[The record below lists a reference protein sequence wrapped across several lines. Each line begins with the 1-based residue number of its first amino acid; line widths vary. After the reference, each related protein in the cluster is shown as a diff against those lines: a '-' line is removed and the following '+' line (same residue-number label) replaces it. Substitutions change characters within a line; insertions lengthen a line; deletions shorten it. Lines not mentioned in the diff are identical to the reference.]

1 MPLAKRL
8 SLLEDLFPIVEQVG
22 AEEVVREALNEAARF
37 AGIGIREMHM
47 AYERHLATVAARR
60 PASQLAR
67 PTTPESPVVKGG
79 GLTTLEDDLL
89 LLLFK
94 HDAYFVPVSQTL
106 PLEWIDRSTR
116 SGILLVTLLNEAL
129 HGHFT
134 SLREVI
140 STLDEDLQ
148 LECARLS
155 ALSSS
160 TTDNPLET
168 LASLNLILKSFH
180 LRNIQTQI
188 RRIDASIAACAS
200 GEIETINRLQAEK
213 IALRKNQ
220 STPPSL
226 S

>member
-8 SLLEDLFPIVEQVG
+8 SLLEELFPIVEQAG

-47 AYERHLATVAARR
+47 AYERHLATVAAKR
-60 PASQLAR
+60 PASQLTR
-67 PTTPESPVVKGG
+67 PTPSDTPVVKGG

-94 HDAYFVPVSQTL
+94 HDTYFVPVSQTL
-106 PLEWIDRSTR
+106 PLEWINRSSR
-116 SGILLVTLLNEAL
+116 SGTLLMALLNEAL
-129 HGHFT
+129 HGHFA

-140 STLDEDLQ
+140 PTLDDDLQ

-155 ALSSS
+155 ALPSS
-160 TTDNPLET
+160 TADNPIET
-168 LASLNLILKSFH
+168 LASLNHILKSFH
-180 LRNIQTQI
+180 QRNIQTQI

-200 GEIETINRLQAEK
+200 GEIETINRLQSEK